1 LQEWSLA
8 TDDGRPTN
16 SKNKKMAVNFQLI
29 CKSTNEPV
37 KLSSIDDEICRKVY
51 NVEPH
56 ERFYGGNI
64 FNWYDTI
71 GFMIATG
78 MSLEDGDN
86 SVRKHYENSELWQE
100 ELPIINQV
108 IDYLQD
114 KYTSKSWI
122 SIGK

>member
-1 LQEWSLA
+1 
-8 TDDGRPTN
+8 
-16 SKNKKMAVNFQLI
+16 MAINFQLI
-29 CKSTNEPV
+29 DKSTNEPV
-37 KLSSIDDEICRKVY
+37 RLSSIDDEICRNVY

-56 ERFYGGNI
+56 PRFYGSNV

-71 GFMIATG
+71 GFMIASG

-86 SVRKHYENSELWQE
+86 SVRNHYENSDMWKE

-108 IDYLQD
+108 IDYLQI
-114 KYTSKSWI
+114 KYTSRNWV